1 MNNHLK
7 MWPLTVG
14 HKDTYNQDEC
24 TSVLGL
30 IRCKLWYSPN
40 FGLFLF
46 ITSSSLLLSSVWRCF
61 SQSEDVAES
70 FFMEPCPYSRLWAS
84 AFCWARFRFLSLALD
99 QDEEKVRIQT
109 QLKGSQSHQLTEN
122 SCSNIHISKLQAA
135 AWLLLSLHCGTKRKN
150 NQKPITVRQTEQN
163 WSWTSGPLQS
173 RERGNSC

>member
-1 MNNHLK
+1 MIF
-7 MWPLTVG
+7 
-14 HKDTYNQDEC
+14 D
-24 TSVLGL
+24 
-30 IRCKLWYSPN
+30 SPN

-84 AFCWARFRFLSLALD
+84 AFCWARLRFLSLALD

-122 SCSNIHISKLQAA
+122 SCSNIHISKIQAA
-135 AWLLLSLHCGTKRKN
+135 AWCYCYHYTVERNERTIKN
-150 NQKPITVRQTEQN
+150 
-163 WSWTSGPLQS
+163 PLQS
-173 RERGNSC
+173 DRQRWWRGADWTGPGQVDHCSPENGAIHVSQSLAL